1 MPNVSNFKWGGSARG
16 TAGGVVTW
24 SIVGAGVDISAAG
37 ANENISSTPG
47 AGLIYDWLQLLR
59 DAFDDW
65 AAEGNIEFLQIAD
78 DGKASG
84 SGSDA
89 QIRVAFTDVQPSAG
103 FAYYPS
109 GSDLAGDV
117 FLGTQIFSAWTFKG
131 LALHEIGHA
140 LGLGHTT
147 GTAAMA
153 TPLNTDKL
161 EADDKQGIRQQYGD
175 QDGAV
180 AVFTLPTSQ
189 NDVTFMYSSQ
199 SVRVEGNAA
208 ANTITSQRDTAD
220 FIDGKGGNDNLTG
233 AGGDDTLIGGQG
245 DDTLNGGAGADS
257 FVFAANGGNDVILAF
272 EKGTD
277 ILDVSA
283 LGLNASALQAALNA
297 AVDTGAGALVDL
309 GSGSTITFAGL
320 TATDLSDGTSANSAP
335 VLMVDDQR
343 SLSGKWIKLSD
354 VLSISD
360 ADGDA
365 LTQIE
370 LWDDVGGNSWWAD
383 GRMVDAASGYR
394 TADVANVWFRA
405 DAADSTQ
412 KLWVRGND
420 GQDWGGWDAFDLIS
434 RDVNARA
441 VATVEDQ
448 SVTTNTWTKLSDVL
462 SFSDADGDP
471 LLGLELWDSQGR
483 ASWYADGG
491 RVDASGGYE
500 VTNANADAIWFQG
513 DETAGAQTL
522 WVRAF
527 DGFQWG
533 DWDAFKLTSS
543 VVNARAVATVED
555 QSTTTNTW
563 TKLSDVLSFSDA
575 DGDPLLGLELWDSQ
589 GRASWYADGGRV
601 DASGGYEVTNANAD
615 AIWFQGD
622 ETAGA
627 QTLWVRA
634 FDGIEWSDWDAF
646 ELITV

>member
-1 MPNVSNFKWGGSARG
+1 MPTVSNYKWGGSARG

-47 AGLIYDWLQLLR
+47 AGLIYDWLQLIR

-78 DGKASG
+78 DGRASG

-103 FAYYPS
+103 FAYYPG

-117 FLGTQIFSAWTFKG
+117 FLGTQTFNAWTFKG

-180 AVFTLPTSQ
+180 AVFTLPTGQ

-360 ADGDA
+360 TDGDA

-462 SFSDADGDP
+462 SFSDADGDA
-471 LLGLELWDSQGR
+471 LLG
-483 ASWYADGG
+483 
-491 RVDASGGYE
+491 
-500 VTNANADAIWFQG
+500 I
-513 DETAGAQTL
+513 
-522 WVRAF
+522 
-527 DGFQWG
+527 
-533 DWDAFKLTSS
+533 
-543 VVNARAVATVED
+543 
-555 QSTTTNTW
+555 
-563 TKLSDVLSFSDA
+563 
-575 DGDPLLGLELWDSQ
+575 ELWDSQ